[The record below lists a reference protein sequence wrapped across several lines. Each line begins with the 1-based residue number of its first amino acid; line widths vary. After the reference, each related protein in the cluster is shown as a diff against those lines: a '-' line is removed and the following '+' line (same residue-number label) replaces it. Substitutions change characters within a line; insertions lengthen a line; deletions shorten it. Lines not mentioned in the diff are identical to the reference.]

1 MRAARSAALACM
13 LLASACGGAW
23 RMSAP
28 LVQVH
33 WKLVALDGRP
43 FQSSSEHGPYL
54 VFETNEQRV
63 RGSGGCNRLT
73 GTYRQ
78 EGDDLTIG
86 PLAATKMACPDLAAE
101 SAFLAALERVR
112 HVAIA
117 GRNLT
122 LSDADGRPVAQFLE
136 TPGRK

>member
-1 MRAARSAALACM
+1 MRAARFAVLAGL
-13 LLASACGGAW
+13 LLASACGRTF

-33 WKLVALDGRP
+33 WALVALDGRP
-43 FQSSSEHGPYL
+43 LQSSGERAPYL

-63 RGSGGCNRLT
+63 RGSGGCNRIT

-86 PLAATKMACPDLAAE
+86 PLAATKMACPDMATE
-101 SAFLAALERVR
+101 SAFLAGLERVR
-112 HVAIA
+112 HFTIA

-122 LSDADGRPVAQFLE
+122 LSDADGRPVAQLLE
-136 TPGRK
+136 TSPRP

>member
-1 MRAARSAALACM
+1 MTAARNAALAAL
-13 LLASACGGAW
+13 LLASACVGAY

-43 FQSSSEHGPYL
+43 LQSSAENGPYL

-63 RGSGGCNRLT
+63 RGSGGCNRIT

-86 PLAATKMACPDLAAE
+86 PLASTKMACPDMATE
-101 SAFLAALERVR
+101 SAFLAGLERVR
-112 HVAIA
+112 RYAIA

-136 TPGRK
+136 TSARK

>member
-1 MRAARSAALACM
+1 MRIAATLLLALA
-13 LLASACGGAW
+13 SGCGGAL

-33 WKLVALDGRP
+33 WTLVALDGRP
-43 FQSSSEHGPYL
+43 VTASERGPWL

-63 RGSGGCNRLT
+63 RGAAGCNRVT

-86 PLAATKMACPDLAAE
+86 PLAATKMACPDMATE
-101 SAFLAALERVR
+101 SAFLAAIGRVR
-112 HVAIA
+112 HFTIT

-122 LSDADGRPVAQFLE
+122 LRDADGTPVAQF
-136 TPGRK
+136 RKAAPRS